1 MIVLAVI
8 ITIITVAAVI
18 LMLYMIRHS
27 YNYQLDRQEIV
38 MRRLPSA
45 FDGTKLLFISDIHRR
60 TIPDA
65 IIQQCRNEGRVDLVL
80 IGGDL
85 REKRVPL
92 ERCSDNIRKLTSIAP
107 VYMVYGNHDYDEDIR
122 PLEVLL
128 QEERVR
134 VLVNEAVVME
144 QRDGSRIRLVGVDDP
159 RTGRAQLEQALS
171 EHEPD
176 EELFT
181 LLLAHDPII
190 LRKFKPDTAV
200 DLVLT
205 GHTHGG
211 QIVLPLYGPLLKTV
225 SVKSFCNG
233 WYIDSNERT
242 TGAASPRLF
251 VSCGFGT
258 SKIPMRLKVPA
269 ELHLFTLRSQPHQGQ
284 GQSSRG
290 Q

>member
-1 MIVLAVI
+1 MIVVAVG
-8 ITIITVAAVI
+8 ITIITAAAAI
-18 LMLYMIRHS
+18 LILHMIRHS
-27 YNYQLDRQEIV
+27 YHYQLDRQEIV
-38 MRRLPSA
+38 LHRLPPA

-60 TIPDA
+60 TIPDT
-65 IIQQCRNEGRVDLVL
+65 IIQQCRDEGRVDLVL

-85 REKRVPL
+85 RERKVPL
-92 ERCSDNIRKLTSIAP
+92 SRCRDNIRKLASIAP

-122 PLEVLL
+122 PFEVLL

-144 QRDGSRIRLVGVDDP
+144 QRDGSRFRLAGVDDP

-171 EHEPD
+171 EHEA
-176 EELFT
+176 EEDLFT

-200 DLVLT
+200 DLILT

-211 QIVLPLYGPLLKTV
+211 QIVLPLYGPLLKTA
-225 SVKSFCNG
+225 SVRSFSRG
-233 WYIDSNERT
+233 WYIDTNERT

-269 ELHLFTLRSQPHQGQ
+269 ELHLFTLRSEPHQGQ
-284 GQSSRG
+284 GQSSPG